1 MKKFSVLLWCV
12 LAALT
17 VTGCAGGENASE
29 VQESYSQAEISS
41 ESETSSSQED
51 SATAAALE
59 LVQEANCD
67 VPDFLTPEQQTL
79 YRKAQTAYN
88 QFTLYTDGF
97 GSTEYTPVEV
107 EEYFG
112 VFCVGNGSITTW
124 SDFETAMLGL
134 FTPEYLNE
142 LNYYDTTL
150 DNGTTYHYAHFVD
163 YQGRLAFTDGA
174 RGSNPLRLP
183 PDRFELISE
192 TEDEIRFYVIGTY
205 QDYVENDAGKLV
217 QEGGVTEEKK
227 EIVLTRTDAGW
238 RFSKF
243 AVTY

>member
-1 MKKFSVLLWCV
+1 MKKFSVLLGCV
-12 LAALT
+12 LAALA
-17 VTGCAGGENASE
+17 VTGCTAGENASE

-59 LVQEANCD
+59 LVQEMNCD

-107 EEYFG
+107 KGYSGAFY
-112 VFCVGNGSITTW
+112 VGNGSITTW
-124 SDFETAMLGL
+124 ADFKAAMLGL
-134 FTPEYLNE
+134 FTPEYLDE
-142 LNYYDTTL
+142 LNYNFVKRE
-150 DNGTTYHYAHFVD
+150 NGAEDHYAHFVD
-163 YQGRLAFTDGA
+163 YQGRLAFADGA